1 MNKIKTLW
9 DSVSSVVK
17 NKAAKQPPKSRITE
31 GGNFR
36 PGTTITLTA
45 PKRFGFGLDDYMASI
60 RSADNVDFTQRVRMY
75 DIYLDTL
82 LDPHLFSVV
91 QKRKSGV
98 LGRKIEF
105 RRNGMADDRV
115 NVQISSPWFLRFIE
129 DALDALYWGFT
140 LVQFYIND
148 KGWIDYYC
156 VPRKHVDPVREL
168 VKHRQDNLTGEPFDR
183 FADLLMIRGKE
194 PLGILARTA
203 PYVIYKRGTLG
214 DWAQF
219 SEIFGM
225 PVRKY
230 TYDAADPEAREATLA
245 DAENQGGGSVFLCP
259 DGTTLDFIESG
270 NKTGSSDLYASLVDR
285 CNAEISKAVLGNTLT
300 TEASKTGTQ
309 ALGTV
314 HNKAEQELVDQ
325 DALFILNLLNYDMTD
340 QFAALG
346 VNTEGGEFVYVETE
360 DAAATR
366 AKAELLEKAA
376 SVFHLPLDDDYLY
389 EQLKIEKPDN
399 YEQLKA
405 EMEERK
411 AAASAAFSQP
421 SKGADTSATETPLP
435 ELPEKKAPG
444 KRDNGTQSRNHAGSF
459 FGNAPRPHKE
469 GGALE
474 W

>member
-1 MNKIKTLW
+1 MKLLDKIPYF
-9 DSVSSVVK
+9 K
-17 NKAAKQPPKSRITE
+17 NRAKQTKKRITE

-45 PKRFGFGLDDYMASI
+45 PRRFGIGLDDYMTGI
-60 RSADNVDFTQRVRMY
+60 KSADNVDFTQRVRLY
-75 DIYLDTL
+75 DVYLDTL
-82 LDPHLFSVV
+82 LDPHLFSVI

-105 RRNGMADDRV
+105 RRNGVADDRV
-115 NVQISSPWFLRFIE
+115 NEQISSPWFLRFIE
-129 DALDALYWGFT
+129 DALDAQYWGFT
-140 LVQFYIND
+140 LVQFFINE

-156 VPRKHVDPVREL
+156 VPRKHVDPVL
-168 VKHRQDNLTGEPFDR
+168 GHIKHRQDNITGEPFENYN
-183 FADLLMIRGKE
+183 DLLMIRGKE

-225 PVRKY
+225 PIRVY
-230 TYDAADPEAREATLA
+230 TYDAADPEARDATMEDA
-245 DAENQGGGSVFLCP
+245 DSQGGGSVYLLP
-259 DGTTLDFIESG
+259 DGTKLEFVESG

-300 TEASKTGTQ
+300 TEASETGTQ

-314 HNKAEQELVDQ
+314 HNKAEQELIEQ

-346 VNTEGGEFVYVETE
+346 VNTEGGTFVYVETE
-360 DAAATR
+360 DIAATK
-366 AKAELLEKAA
+366 AKADLLEKAVT
-376 SVFHLPLDDDYLY
+376 VFELPLEDDYLY

-399 YEQLKA
+399 YAQLKA
-405 EMEERK
+405 DMEEK
-411 AAASAAFSQP
+411 
-421 SKGADTSATETPLP
+421 
-435 ELPEKKAPG
+435 KKASNPFAALPSPVGAGSARPNTQG
-444 KRDNGTQSRNHAGSF
+444 KGDNGTQPQNRAGSF
-459 FGNAPRPHKE
+459 FAEAPE
-469 GGALE
+469 TDGALD

>member
-1 MNKIKTLW
+1 MNLIDKIPLLRNYRT
-9 DSVSSVVK
+9 SASR
-17 NKAAKQPPKSRITE
+17 KQGRRITE

-45 PKRFGFGLDDYMASI
+45 PRRFSFDMEEYKTALRGAED
-60 RSADNVDFTQRVRMY
+60 VDFTRRVRLY
-75 DIYLDTL
+75 DLYNDTL
-82 LDPHLFSVV
+82 LDSHLFCVT

-105 RRNGMADDRV
+105 RRGGVADDRV
-115 NVQISSPWFLRFIE
+115 NEQISSPWFLRFIE
-129 DALDALYWGFT
+129 DALDAQFWGFT
-140 LVQFYIND
+140 LLQFYINE

-156 VPRKHVDPVREL
+156 VPRKHVDPVRRL
-168 VKHRQDNLTGEPFDR
+168 IKHRQDNITGEPFE
-183 FADLLMIRGKE
+183 AYGDLLMICGKE
-194 PLGILARTA
+194 PLGILARTV
-203 PYVIYKRGTLG
+203 PYVLYKRGTMN
-214 DWAQF
+214 DWAEF
-219 SEIFGM
+219 SELFGM

-230 TYDAADPEAREATLA
+230 TYESSDPESVNAAMDAAAI
-245 DAENQGGGSVFLCP
+245 QGGAAVYFCP
-259 DGTTLDFIESG
+259 EDSKLEFIESG
-270 NKTGSSDLYASLVDR
+270 NKTGSSELYASLVDR
-285 CNAEISKAVLGNTLT
+285 CNAEMSKAVLGNTLT

-314 HNKAEQELVDQ
+314 HDKVEQELADQ

-376 SVFHLPLDDDYLY
+376 GVFHLPLDDDYLY

-405 EMEERK
+405 EMEEGK
-411 AAASAAFSQP
+411 AAASA
-421 SKGADTSATETPLP
+421 TEP
-435 ELPEKKAPG
+435 PEKEAPDKG
-444 KRDNGTQSRNHAGSF
+444 DNGTQPRNHAAGF
-459 FGNAPRPHKE
+459 FGDAPRPHKE

>member
-1 MNKIKTLW
+1 MQGIK
-9 DSVSSVVK
+9 
-17 NKAAKQPPKSRITE
+17 
-31 GGNFR
+31 
-36 PGTTITLTA
+36 
-45 PKRFGFGLDDYMASI
+45 
-60 RSADNVDFTQRVRMY
+60 SAENVDFTQRVRLY
-75 DIYLDTL
+75 DIYNDTL

-105 RRNGMADDRV
+105 RRNGVADDRV
-115 NVQISSPWFLRFIE
+115 NEQIFSPWFLRFLE
-129 DALDALYWGFT
+129 DALDAQYWGFT
-140 LVQFYIND
+140 LVQFYINE

-156 VPRKHVDPVREL
+156 IPRKHVDPVREL
-168 VKHRQDNLTGEPFDR
+168 IKHRQDNITGEPFDTYN
-183 FADLLMIRGKE
+183 DLLMIRGKE

-230 TYDAADPEAREATLA
+230 TYDAAAPESCNATMEA
-245 DAENQGGGSVFLCP
+245 AESQGGGSIYFCP
-259 DGTTLDFIESG
+259 DGSSLDFVESG
-270 NKTGSSDLYASLVDR
+270 NKTGSSELYASLVDR
-285 CNAEISKAVLGNTLT
+285 CNAEMSKAILGNTLT
-300 TEASKTGTQ
+300 TEASETGTQ

-314 HNKAEQELVDQ
+314 HNKAEQELIEQ

-346 VNTEGGEFVYVETE
+346 VYTGGGAFVYVETE
-360 DAAATR
+360 DIAATK
-366 AKAELLEKAA
+366 AKAELLEKAVN
-376 SVFHLPLDDDYLY
+376 VFTLPLDDDYLY

-405 EMEERK
+405 EMGK
-411 AAASAAFSQP
+411 
-421 SKGADTSATETPLP
+421 K
-435 ELPEKKAPG
+435 KKALNPFADLASPVG
-444 KRDNGTQSRNHAGSF
+444 TDSRVRPNTLTKEDNGTHTQNRAGRF
-459 FGNAPRPHKE
+459 FAEAPE
-469 GGALE
+469 NGGALD